1 MKLLQGFVSTS
12 DKARKR
18 FLGLDKREKWIS
30 AIVSNNISINYW
42 GNQLQS
48 TEVRSTKKCLLDFS
62 GNLLKPSTTP
72 WRFSSWRKRKEQ
84 KKKTLK
90 FTQNAPSLDCFRY
103 TQKHESLS
111 NWKGKNCLENRSDQ
125 ERQENWRHENFEKG
139 RSRGKFQFSDAK
151 FRDCDS
157 MSSIH
162 NYVGDVLMI
171 RRVTQMTIAAGSL
184 KFKAFIGPKYLTWP
198 SSSPRRLLE
207 RNSHKNKSI

>member
-1 MKLLQGFVSTS
+1 MKGIFQWNHTEFFICQKTSEDLQKSRKQETQIKSYETSSRLLLSTS

-48 TEVRSTKKCLLDFS
+48 TEVHSTKKCLLDFS
-62 GNLLKPSTTP
+62 KPPQTLHHP
-72 WRFSSWRKRKEQ
+72 VKILILEKEERAE
-84 KKKTLK
+84 KKTLK

-157 MSSIH
+157 LSSTH
-162 NYVGDVLMI
+162 
-171 RRVTQMTIAAGSL
+171 R
-184 KFKAFIGPKYLTWP
+184 
-198 SSSPRRLLE
+198 
-207 RNSHKNKSI
+207 